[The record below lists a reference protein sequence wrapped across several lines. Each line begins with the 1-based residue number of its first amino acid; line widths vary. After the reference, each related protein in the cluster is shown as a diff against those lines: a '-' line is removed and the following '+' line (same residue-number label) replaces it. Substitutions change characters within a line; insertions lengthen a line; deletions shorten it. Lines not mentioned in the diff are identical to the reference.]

1 MYLENSFGTVN
12 YWRTAIRTVFF
23 ALPLVFAGNSPAL
36 GSPLDLSYT
45 HYTALTVP
53 KLSVTDTFF
62 KIAKT

>member
-1 MYLENSFGTVN
+1 M
-12 YWRTAIRTVFF
+12 RTVFF
-23 ALPLVFAGNSPAL
+23 AFALFFASIMPAL